1 MPLSSGASFAGFTIV
16 RLLGSGGLG
25 EVYLAEHPR
34 LPRRDA
40 LKILPADV
48 SADPGFRERFN
59 READVVAILDHPH
72 IVGVHDRGEHL
83 GQLWISMDYI
93 DGADAGRLMRQ
104 GFSGGMSVRGVVEIV
119 TAVASALDYAHQVGL
134 IHRDVKPANILISVP
149 HAGEARILL
158 ADFGIAR
165 PIDDISDLTATNA
178 AVGTVSYAAPEQLMG
193 NDIDGRADQYALA
206 ATAYHLLTGSPPFEH
221 TDPAQVIGQH
231 LNAAPP
237 RMGDSRPELATLDP
251 VFSRALSK
259 DPGERFDSCS
269 DFADTLAEAA
279 SVGRT
284 VERSIPE
291 GGAIKNSAAAN
302 TSPTRSRN
310 GAPRRRPQPRRRA
323 ALVIPAVLVL
333 VGAIVFVGFQL
344 SHRRSGPSP
353 AANATATATGGTP
366 VNRPAAPVC
375 GDSLASMMLR
385 DKLAQLLMVG
395 VTGADDAQ
403 TVVANHHVGGIFIGS
418 WTDKSML
425 DSLSQITSAGP
436 LPVAVSVDEEGGRV
450 SRLSS
455 LIGSAP
461 SPRALAMSSTP
472 DQVYALARQRGEAMR
487 KLGITIDFAPV
498 VDVSDQPEDTVI
510 GDRSFSNDPA
520 MVTEYAGAYARGLR
534 DAGLLP
540 VLKHFPGHGHGSGD
554 THKMSVVTPPL
565 SQLEANDLVPYR
577 TLLTEQPVAVMVGHM
592 QVPDLTGGQ
601 PASLSNA
608 AYALLR
614 SGSYG
619 GPPFGGVVFTDDL
632 SSMRAISDRYGVA
645 EAVLAALQ
653 AGADNALWITTDE
666 VPAVLDRLE
675 NAVHAGELSVQDV
688 DQKVGRMAAIK
699 GRSSQC

>member
-16 RLLGSGGLG
+16 RLLGSGGMG
-25 EVYLAEHPR
+25 EVYLAEHPS

-40 LKILPADV
+40 LKILPAEV

-59 READVVAILDHPH
+59 READVAATLDHPH
-72 IVGVHDRGEHL
+72 IVGVHDYGEHL

-93 DGADAGRLMRQ
+93 DGADVGRLMRQ

-119 TAVASALDYAHQVGL
+119 TAVASALDYANQTGL

-158 ADFGIAR
+158 AGFGIAR
-165 PIDDISDLTATNA
+165 PIDDISGLTATNV
-178 AVGTVSYAAPEQLMG
+178 AVGTGSYSAPEQLMG

-221 TDPAQVIGQH
+221 TIGH
-231 LNAAPP
+231 HPTAAPP
-237 RMGDSRPELATLDP
+237 RMGDSRPELAPLDP
-251 VFSRALSK
+251 VLSRALSM
-259 DPGERFDSCS
+259 DPGERFANSS

-279 SVGRT
+279 GVGRT
-284 VERSIPE
+284 VERAIAE
-291 GGAIKNSAAAN
+291 HGA
-302 TSPTRSRN
+302 RSRN

-333 VGAIVFVGFQL
+333 VGAIVFVGFHL
-344 SHRRSGPSP
+344 SHRRGGPSR
-353 AANATATATGGTP
+353 AAHATATATGGTP
-366 VNRPAAPVC
+366 ANRPVAPVC
-375 GDSLASMMLR
+375 GDDLARMDLR
-385 DKLAQLLMVG
+385 DKLGQLLMVG
-395 VTGADDAQ
+395 VTGADDAE
-403 TVVANHHVGGIFIGS
+403 TVVTNYHVGGIFIGS
-418 WTDKSML
+418 KTDKSML
-425 DSLSQITSAGP
+425 GSLGQITSIGP

-455 LIGSAP
+455 QIGEAP
-461 SPRALAMSSTP
+461 SARVLAASSTP
-472 DQVYALARQRGEAMR
+472 DEVYALARQRGEAMR
-487 KLGITIDFAPV
+487 ALGITIDFAPV
-498 VDVSDQPEDTVI
+498 ADVSDQPDGTVI
-510 GDRSFSNDPA
+510 GDRSFSSDPA
-520 MVTEYAGAYARGLR
+520 KVAQYAGAYARGLR
-534 DAGLLP
+534 AAGVLP

-554 THKMSVVTPPL
+554 THKMSVVTPAL
-565 SQLEANDLVPYR
+565 SQLETNDLVPYK
-577 TLLTEQPVAVMVGHM
+577 TLLNEQPVAVMVGHM

-601 PASLSNA
+601 PASMNQA

-645 EAVLAALQ
+645 EAVLTALR